1 MLIDESKRILANY
14 RAEFESLQEAIFTT
28 SPPSYFIYNKF
39 LEVEYRYKIATS
51 LLSEIAK
58 AQPPCINHRRHK
70 QFYNIFVVEF
80 PEQTIIPDITDE
92 EIEAGI
98 IDPFV
103 YLEDIEGGELNP
115 EEQKQFTIDE
125 FLLDE

>member
-1 MLIDESKRILANY
+1 
-14 RAEFESLQEAIFTT
+14 
-28 SPPSYFIYNKF
+28 
-39 LEVEYRYKIATS
+39 
-51 LLSEIAK
+51 
-58 AQPPCINHRRHK
+58 
-70 QFYNIFVVEF
+70 VEF

-103 YLEDIEGGELNP
+103 YLEDIEDGELNP
-115 EEQKQFTIDE
+115 EEQKQFTLDE

>member
-1 MLIDESKRILANY
+1 MNPK
-14 RAEFESLQEAIFTT
+14 EFLQTIEQNSNLFKKQS
-28 SPPSYFIYNKF
+28 SPPRPHQ
-39 LEVEYRYKIATS
+39 VEYRYKIATS